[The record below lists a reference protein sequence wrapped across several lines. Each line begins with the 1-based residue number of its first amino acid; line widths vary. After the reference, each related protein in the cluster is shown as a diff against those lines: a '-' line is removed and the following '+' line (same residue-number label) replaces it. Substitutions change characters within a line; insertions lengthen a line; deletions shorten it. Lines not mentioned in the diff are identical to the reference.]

1 MIILG
6 FTLVWAILLA
16 GGSLTLRFN
25 WPTVVVWTVL
35 IPVIAG
41 LCVWYLL
48 SIIDGQ
54 AREITRLRR
63 EVKMLEQ
70 VIDAELERTA
80 RSGVW
85 CYAGTPDAPQKKPP
99 VPRGNVRTYAHNLER
114 D

>member
-1 MIILG
+1 MKSLLGMIRG

-16 GGSLTLRFN
+16 GGLLTLRFN

-35 IPVIAG
+35 IPVMAG
-41 LCVWYLL
+41 LGVWDLW

-63 EVKMLEQ
+63 EVKMLAQ

-80 RSGVW
+80 PSSPHVEDRGGMPS
-85 CYAGTPDAPQKKPP
+85 YAPHPHRLRTP
-99 VPRGNVRTYAHNLER
+99 
-114 D
+114 

>member
-1 MIILG
+1 MKSLLGMIIIG

-41 LCVWYLL
+41 LGVWYLL

-80 RSGVW
+80 PSSSHVEDR
-85 CYAGTPDAPQKKPP
+85 AGMPSYHP
-99 VPRGNVRTYAHNLER
+99 
-114 D
+114 